1 MGKAAKATRKR
12 SKKVEVLMV
21 DSQDKIPELEKLLKE
36 GKITVVLVYADWCGA
51 CQKFKKNIWGP
62 MCKSPAVHNRAAV
75 RDDLVPSTSLA
86 NTKFNYL
93 PSVLVVDEKG
103 RPQTFEGPEGP
114 TNAMPTPKSLN
125 EMKTVVN
132 IPVKPLG
139 ANGLNEKPIPEYL
152 NARGESKMA
161 PPEYLQA
168 PTSTSTIEPIR
179 SPMAATSAATA
190 TPMGTTYEPA
200 VAPGAPSEQRG
211 GGLVESRLMRFL
223 RGVANGQI
231 PISSLVPAGK
241 GHTRRRRRS
250 KRSGRK
256 TRGRKAH

>member
-1 MGKAAKATRKR
+1 MVKAAKATRKQSK
-12 SKKVEVLMV
+12 SKKIEVLMV
-21 DSQDKIPELEKLLKE
+21 DSQDKVPELEKLLKE

-62 MCKSPAVHNRAAV
+62 MCKTPAVHNRAAV
-75 RDDLVPSTSLA
+75 RDDLVSSTSLA

-125 EMKTVVN
+125 EMKTIVN
-132 IPVKPLG
+132 VPVKPL
-139 ANGLNEKPIPEYL
+139 ANAVPAEKPIPEYL
-152 NARGESKMA
+152 SKNGESSSQ
-161 PPEYLQA
+161 PPEYLQGLA
-168 PTSTSTIEPIR
+168 STSTIEPIR
-179 SPMAATSAATA
+179 SPLAAAAATPVGTA
-190 TPMGTTYEPA
+190 YQPAMGA
-200 VAPGAPSEQRG
+200 QRG
-211 GGLVESRLMRFL
+211 GAMESSRLMRFL

-241 GHTRRRRRS
+241 GHTRRRRRPS
-250 KRSGRK
+250 RRAKK
-256 TRGRKAH
+256 TRRTRRH